1 MNKFI
6 KSIVTF
12 SLKNKFFVVF
22 ITLLVVAGGVASFM
36 NTPIEAYP
44 DVTNTHI
51 IIITQWPGR
60 SAEEVEKFITIPIE
74 TEMNAVPSKTS
85 LRSISL
91 FGLSV
96 VTMYFEDNIEDFVAR
111 QNVMNRLANVNFPE
125 NVQPNV
131 EPPYGPTG
139 EIFRFSLESKTMG
152 VRDLKT
158 LEDWVVERNLKQVP
172 GVADINSFG
181 GESKTYEVSVDPQ
194 LLKKY
199 GFTALDVYR
208 AISSSNIN
216 VGGDIIEKSSQAYV
230 VRGIGLIND
239 LTELG
244 NIVISNINGTPI
256 LVRNVAQ
263 VHEGALPRLGQ
274 VGRDNQNDV
283 VEGIVVMRRGE
294 DPKMVLEGVKAKI
307 EELNSN
313 ILPAGVQIKT
323 FYDRTD
329 LVNSTTTTVMHNL
342 VAGILLVTFIL
353 LIFLADWRTTII
365 VSIIIPLA
373 LLFAFILMRIKGMSA
388 NLLSIGAIDFGII
401 IDGAVVIVEAIFAA
415 LAHKSEHLGME
426 VYNKRAKFGWIRQ
439 TASEMGK
446 PIFFSK
452 VIIILALMPIF
463 AFQKV
468 EGKMFSP
475 LAFTMGFALL
485 GALIFTLTL
494 VPMLTSILLKKNVR
508 ERDNPVVNFFNR
520 IYEPIINLVLRKPRQ
535 SIGIAVLVLFVSMYL
550 FRFIG
555 TEFLPHLDEGDIW
568 VRSSLPMSVSLSE
581 SVKISN
587 KIRRIFLSFP
597 EVKQV
602 ISQTGRPDDGTDATG
617 FFNEEFAVNLLPKSQ
632 WKDNISKEEL
642 INRMQAKLN
651 VLPGIDFN
659 FSQPISDNV
668 EEAVSGVKGAMAIK
682 IFGTDLRALEKMAD
696 TVQNAIK
703 NVKGVEDLGIF
714 RNIGQPEL
722 DINLDQTKMAQYG
735 VSTAD
740 ANSVIEMAI
749 GGKAAS
755 QLYEGEKKFDIR
767 IRYLPQY
774 RYSVNEISE
783 LLVPTQSGLQVPLK
797 EIAAIDLISGPA
809 FIYRE
814 GNRRFIALKFSVR
827 GRDLGSTIAEAQS
840 NVHKM
845 LHLPRGYT
853 VTWNGEFENQERA
866 TKRLELVVP
875 ISLILIFI
883 LLFTMFGNMVDASI
897 VLLNVP
903 FALIGGIMALL
914 LTGINFSISAGVGFI
929 ALFGVCVQNGVILVS
944 VFKKNLH
951 DGKPLI
957 LAVKEGAK
965 SRLRPVVMTALMAML
980 GLLPAA
986 LSTGIGSETQK
997 PLAVVVI
1004 GGLISATILV
1014 MIVLPSIYL
1023 LVYRKRH
1030 SKKEQFQLDI
1040 Q

>member
-6 KSIVTF
+6 KSIITF

-22 ITLLVVAGGVASFM
+22 ITLLVVVAGVASFM

-51 IIITQWPGR
+51 IIISQWPGR

-74 TEMNAVPSKTS
+74 TEMNAVPNKTS

-96 VTMYFEDNIEDFVAR
+96 VTMYFEDNIDDFFAR
-111 QNVMNRLANVNFPE
+111 QNVMNRLANVNLPD
-125 NVQPNV
+125 NVQSDV

-139 EIFRFSLESKTMG
+139 EIFRFTLESKTMG
-152 VRDLKT
+152 VKDLKT

-181 GESKTYEVSVDPQ
+181 GETKTYEVSVDPQ

-199 GFTALDVYR
+199 GFTALDVFK
-208 AISSSNIN
+208 AISNSNIN

-239 LTELG
+239 LGELG
-244 NIVISNINGTPI
+244 NIVVSNINGTPI
-256 LVRNVAQ
+256 LIRNVAQ

-274 VGRDNQNDV
+274 VGRDYQNDV

-307 EELNSN
+307 DELNNS

-329 LVNSTTTTVMHNL
+329 LVNSTTNTVMHNL
-342 VAGILLVTFIL
+342 VEGILLVTFIL
-353 LIFLADWRTTII
+353 LIFLADWRTTVI

-373 LLFAFILMRIKGMSA
+373 LLFAFILIRIKGMSA
-388 NLLSIGAIDFGII
+388 NLLSMGAIDFGII
-401 IDGAVVIVEAIFAA
+401 IDGAVVIVEAIFAS
-415 LAHKSEHLGME
+415 LSHKSHELGME
-426 VYNKRAKFGWIRQ
+426 TFNKRAKFGWIRK
-439 TASEMGK
+439 TATEMGK

-475 LAFTMGFALL
+475 LAYTIGFALL

-494 VPMLTSILLKKNVR
+494 VPMLSSILLKKNVR
-508 ERDNPVVNFFNR
+508 ERENPVVNFFNR
-520 IYEPIINLVLRKPRQ
+520 IYAPVLNLVMRRPRQ
-535 SIGIAVLVLFVSMYL
+535 SVIIAVCALCISLYV

-581 SVKISN
+581 SVKISD
-587 KIRRIFLSFP
+587 KIRRVFLTFP

-617 FFNEEFAVNLLPKSQ
+617 FFNEEFAVNLLPKSE
-632 WKDNISKEEL
+632 WKGNITKEEL
-642 INRMQAKLN
+642 INQMQEKLS
-651 VLPGIDFN
+651 VFPGVDFN

-703 NVKGVEDLGIF
+703 KVRGVEDLGIF
-714 RNIGQPEL
+714 RNIGQPEI

-735 VSTAD
+735 VNTAD

-755 QLYEGEKKFDIR
+755 QLYEGERKFDIR

-774 RYSVNEISE
+774 RYDINEISD

-797 EIAAIDLISGPA
+797 EIANIDVISGPA

-814 GNRRFIALKFSVR
+814 GNARFIALKFSVR
-827 GRDLGSTIAEAQS
+827 GRDLGSTIAEAQA

-853 VTWNGEFENQERA
+853 TTWNGEFENQERA

-883 LLFTMFGNMVDASI
+883 LLFVMFGNTLDASI
-897 VLLNVP
+897 VLMNVP

-914 LTGINFSISAGVGFI
+914 ITGINFSISAGVGFI

-951 DGKPLI
+951 DGKPLAE
-957 LAVKEGAK
+957 AVKEGAK

-986 LSTGIGSETQK
+986 LSKGIGSETQK

-1014 MIVLPSIYL
+1014 MIVLPAIYML
-1023 LVYRKRH
+1023 IYRKRH
-1030 SKKEQFQLDI
+1030 AHKDDPQLAG
-1040 Q
+1040 

>member
-6 KSIVTF
+6 KSIISF
-12 SLKNKFFVVF
+12 SIRNKFFVLF
-22 ITLLVVAGGVASFM
+22 MTLIVVAGGIASFL

-51 IIITQWPGR
+51 IIITQWSGR

-74 TEMNAVPSKTS
+74 TEMNAVPNKTS

-96 VTMYFEDNIEDFVAR
+96 VTMFFEDDIDDFHAR
-111 QNVMNRLANVNFPE
+111 QNVMNRLAAVDLPD
-125 NVQPNV
+125 NVQPDV

-139 EIFRFSLESKTMG
+139 EIYRFTLESKTMG

-181 GESKTYEVSVDPQ
+181 GETKTYEVSVDPQ

-199 GFTALDVYR
+199 GFTSLDVYR
-208 AISSSNIN
+208 AISNSNIN

-263 VHEGALPRLGQ
+263 VHEAALPRLGQ
-274 VGRDNQNDV
+274 VGRDYQNDV

-294 DPKMVLEGVKAKI
+294 DPKEVLLGVKAKI
-307 EELNSN
+307 DELNNN
-313 ILPAGVQIKT
+313 ILPEGVKLKT

-329 LVNSTTTTVMHNL
+329 LVNKTTHTVMHNL
-342 VAGILLVTFIL
+342 LAGIILVTFIL
-353 LIFLADWRTTII
+353 LIFLADWRTTVI
-365 VSIIIPLA
+365 VSIVIPLA

-388 NLLSIGAIDFGII
+388 NLLSMGAIDFGII
-401 IDGAVVIVEAIFAA
+401 IDGAVVMVEAIFAF
-415 LAHKSEHLGME
+415 LSLQSEHLGME
-426 VYNKRAKFGWIRQ
+426 NFNKRSKLGWIKRIA
-439 TASEMGK
+439 TEMGK

-452 VIIILALMPIF
+452 LIIITAFMPIF

-475 LAFTMGFALL
+475 LAFTMSFALL
-485 GALIFTLTL
+485 GALIFTMTL
-494 VPMLTSILLKKNVR
+494 VPMLASVLLRKNVR
-508 ERDNPVVNFFNR
+508 ERDNPIISFIHK
-520 IYEPIINLVLRKPRQ
+520 IYKPMLNGVLKKPKF
-535 SIGIAVLVLFVSMYL
+535 STAIAVLILIGSIYC

-581 SVKISN
+581 SVKTSDE
-587 KIRRIFLSFP
+587 IRRILLSFP

-602 ISQTGRPDDGTDATG
+602 ISQTGRPDDGTDATS
-617 FFNEEFAVNLLPKSQ
+617 FFNEEFAVNLYDKDDWKS
-632 WKDNISKEEL
+632 KRTKEEL
-642 INRMQAKLN
+642 IDAMQAKLDKF
-651 VLPGIDFN
+651 PGVIFN

-682 IFGTDLRALEKMAD
+682 VFGDDLRKLEKMAD

-703 NVKGVEDLGIF
+703 NVRGVEDLGVF

-735 VSTAD
+735 VSTSD
-740 ANSVIEMAI
+740 ANSVIETAI

-755 QLYEGEKKFDIR
+755 ELYVGEKKFDIR
-767 IRYLPQY
+767 VRYLPQY
-774 RYSVNEISE
+774 RSNAEQISD

-797 EIAAIDLISGPA
+797 EIADIGFISGPA

-827 GRDLGSTIAEAQS
+827 GRDLGGTIAEAQS

-845 LHLPRGYT
+845 LQLPRGYT

-875 ISLILIFI
+875 ISIILIFI
-883 LLFTMFGNMVDASI
+883 ILFTTFGGVLDASL
-897 VLLNVP
+897 VLMNVP
-903 FALIGGIMALL
+903 FALIGGILALL
-914 LTGINFSISAGVGFI
+914 VTNINFSISAGVGFI
-929 ALFGVCVQNGVILVS
+929 ALFGIATQDGVILVS
-944 VFKKNLH
+944 RFRKNIH
-951 DGKPLI
+951 DGLPLI
-957 LAVKEGAK
+957 RAVKEGTLT
-965 SRLRPVVMTALMAML
+965 RLRPVLMTAIMASI

-997 PLAVVVI
+997 PLAVVII
-1004 GGLISATILV
+1004 GGLITATILSLL
-1014 MIVLPSIYL
+1014 ILPSVYI
-1023 LVYRKRH
+1023 LVYSRRQ
-1030 SKKEQFQLDI
+1030 SQPQAV
-1040 Q
+1040 